1 MNTLGLKDG
10 LNIKVVEEREA
21 SRSIFWGLASV
32 PLVPVTE
39 AGNIGRIIRPF
50 FSSVL
55 VRGG

>member
-10 LNIKVVEEREA
+10 LNVKVVEEREA

-32 PLVPVTE
+32 LLVPVTE

-50 FSSVL
+50 F
-55 VRGG
+55 